1 VKRLSNHRLAV
12 LAAVVVLVAVAGA
25 GCSTKASGPDLAN
38 ELNGLPSL
46 TRLAAAP
53 EGLDTTGADGF
64 WESTGSTQEVADVIA
79 AKARPDERSS
89 GGTDQF
95 LLYPSGTVWISE
107 LNGKSEVVLYKDN
120 DRAYRRHS
128 GVLLASAGWRNR
140 MGGYDGGGG
149 SSNNGSSDTGNGF
162 RGGGSGSGK

>member
-1 VKRLSNHRLAV
+1 VKHLSKRRRLAV
-12 LAAVVVLVAVAGA
+12 VAVLVVLVGLTGA
-25 GCSTKASGPDLAN
+25 ACSKKASGPDLAK
-38 ELNGLPSL
+38 ELNSLPSL
-46 TRLAAAP
+46 TRLSAPP
-53 EGLDTTGADGF
+53 EGLDVTGSDGV
-64 WESTGSTQEVADVIA
+64 WESTGSTTEVADVIA

-95 LLYPSGTVWISE
+95 LLYPGGTVWVSE

-120 DRAYRRHS
+120 DQAYRRHS
-128 GVLLASAGWRNR
+128 GVLLASAAWGNR
-140 MGGYDGGGG
+140 MGGYGGGG

>member
-1 VKRLSNHRLAV
+1 MHLSTRRGLALIGVLAV
-12 LAAVVVLVAVAGA
+12 LVGLTATA
-25 GCSTKASGPDLAN
+25 CSTKTSGPDLAK
-38 ELNGLPSL
+38 ELDGLPSL
-46 TRLAAAP
+46 TKLAAPP
-53 EGLDTTGADGF
+53 EGLDVSGSDGV

-79 AKARPDERSS
+79 AKARPDERSA

-95 LLYPSGTVWISE
+95 LLYPGGTVWVSE
-107 LNGKSEVVLYKDN
+107 LNGKSEVVLYEDN

-128 GVLLASAGWRNR
+128 GVLLASAAWGNR
-140 MGGYDGGGG
+140 MGGYGGGG